1 MGAKSFR
8 CRWGWPILLVLLCGG
23 LIGCQSTYY
32 NALEQLGIPKRELLA
47 SRVEAGRDAQQA
59 AEEQFVSALERFQ
72 AVVSVPESELSRT
85 YAALEAEYEE
95 SEDAAQRVHQRIDAI
110 ESVAEA
116 LFEEWEDELDLYQSE
131 RYRRLSA
138 QQLRNTR
145 ERYESML
152 AAMQDA
158 ADSMPPVLLTMR
170 DNVLFL
176 KHNLNARAI
185 GALQGEVAQME
196 DDVARLRARMR
207 DAIARSDAFI
217 AELATHD
224 GG

>member
-1 MGAKSFR
+1 MHAAR
-8 CRWGWPILLVLLCGG
+8 LWRGWPILLMMLLSG
-23 LIGCQSTYY
+23 LLLGCQSTYY
-32 NALEQLGIPKRELLA
+32 NALEQLGIPKRELLT
-47 SRVEAGRDAQQA
+47 SRVEAGRDAQQEA
-59 AEEQFVSALERFQ
+59 QEQFSSALEQFR
-72 AVVSVPESELSRT
+72 AVVNVPESELSRT

-95 SEDAAQRVHQRIDAI
+95 SEDAAGRVHQRIDAI

-116 LFEEWEDELDLYQSE
+116 LFDEWEDELDLYQSE

-138 QQLRNTR
+138 QQLRDTR
-145 ERYESML
+145 ARYETMMT
-152 AAMQDA
+152 AMHEA
-158 ADSMPPVLLTMR
+158 ADSMSPILLSMR

-196 DDVARLRARMR
+196 DDVARMQARMR

-217 AELATHD
+217 AELASQD
-224 GG
+224 AD